1 MADSIRII
9 LFGPPGA
16 GKGTQA
22 DFIREKYGVE
32 HISTGDVLREAI
44 RNGTEVGL
52 SAKSFMDKGELVP
65 DEVVTEIIRQKLSG
79 LGPKGFMLDGFPR
92 TVEQAESLDGILSGL
107 GVGIDAVVF
116 LEVPDAE
123 VVKRIT
129 NRQKLEGRSDDAED
143 VIRNRLR
150 VYKEQTSPLEDFYEG
165 AGVLRKVEGT
175 GQIEEIAGRIDG
187 ILARLG

>member
-1 MADSIRII
+1 MADSIRIV

-52 SAKSFMDKGELVP
+52 SAKSFMDGGELVP

-79 LGPKGFMLDGFPR
+79 LGAKGFMLDGFPR
-92 TVEQAESLDGILSGL
+92 TVEQARSLDAILSDL
-107 GVGIDAVVF
+107 GVGIGAVVF
-116 LEVPDAE
+116 LEVPDDE
-123 VVKRIT
+123 VVRRIT
-129 NRQKLEGRSDDAED
+129 NRQKLEGRADDAED
-143 VIRNRLR
+143 VIANRLR
-150 VYKEQTSPLEDFYEG
+150 VYRERTSPLRDFYEG
-165 AGVLRKVEGT
+165 AGVLRRVEGT
-175 GQIEEIAGRIDG
+175 GEIGEIAGRIDDV
-187 ILARLG
+187 LKRLR

>member
-52 SAKSFMDKGELVP
+52 SAKSFMDRGELVP

-92 TVEQAESLDGILSGL
+92 TVEQARSLDEILSGL

-150 VYKEQTSPLEDFYEG
+150 VYKEQTSPLEDFYG
-165 AGVLRKVEGT
+165 VAGVLRKVEGT
-175 GQIEEIAGRIDG
+175 GEIEEIAGRIDG

>member
-22 DFIREKYGVE
+22 DFIRERYGVE
-32 HISTGDVLREAI
+32 HISTGDVLRESI

-52 SAKSFMDKGELVP
+52 SAKSFMDRGELVP
-65 DEVVTEIIRQKLSG
+65 DEMVTEIIRQKLSG

-92 TVEQAESLDGILSGL
+92 TVEQARSLDEILSGL

-116 LEVPDAE
+116 LEVPDGE
-123 VVKRIT
+123 VVERIT
-129 NRQKLEGRSDDAED
+129 NRRKLEGRADDSED
-143 VIRNRLR
+143 VIMNRLR
-150 VYKEQTSPLEDFYEG
+150 VYKEQTSPLEDFYG
-165 AGVLRKVEGT
+165 AAGVLRRVEGT
-175 GQIEEIAGRIDG
+175 GDIGEIAGRIDG
-187 ILARLG
+187 VLKRLR

>member
-1 MADSIRII
+1 MADSIRIV

-52 SAKSFMDKGELVP
+52 SAKSFMDGGELVP

-79 LGPKGFMLDGFPR
+79 LGAKGFMLDGFPR
-92 TVEQAESLDGILSGL
+92 TVEQARSLDAILSDL
-107 GVGIDAVVF
+107 GVGIGAVVF
-116 LEVPDAE
+116 LEVPDDE
-123 VVKRIT
+123 VARRIT
-129 NRQKLEGRSDDAED
+129 NRQKLEGRADDAED
-143 VIRNRLR
+143 VIANRLR
-150 VYKEQTSPLEDFYEG
+150 VYRERTSPLRDFYEG
-165 AGVLRKVEGT
+165 AGVLRRVEGT
-175 GQIEEIAGRIDG
+175 GEIGEIAGRIDDV
-187 ILARLG
+187 LKRLR

>member
-1 MADSIRII
+1 MANSMRII

-52 SAKSFMDKGELVP
+52 SAKSFMDGGELVP

-79 LGPKGFMLDGFPR
+79 LGTKGFMLDGFPR
-92 TVEQAESLDGILSGL
+92 TVEQAESLDGILSDPGA
-107 GVGIDAVVF
+107 GIDAVVF

-123 VVKRIT
+123 VVRRIR
-129 NRQKLEGRSDDAED
+129 NRQKLEGRADDAEE
-143 VIRNRLR
+143 VITNRLR
-150 VYKEQTSPLEDFYEG
+150 VYKEQTSPLEDFYRE
-165 AGVLRKVEGT
+165 AGVLRKVEGA
-175 GQIEEIAGRIDG
+175 GEIGEIAGRIDD
-187 ILARLG
+187 ILKRFR

>member
-1 MADSIRII
+1 MADSMRII

-52 SAKSFMDKGELVP
+52 SARSFMDRGELVP

-79 LGPKGFMLDGFPR
+79 PGTKGFMLDGFPR
-92 TVEQAESLDGILSGL
+92 TVEQAESLDAILSDL

-123 VVKRIT
+123 VARRIR
-129 NRQKLEGRSDDAED
+129 NRQKQEGRADDSED
-143 VIRNRLR
+143 VIANRLR
-150 VYKEQTSPLEDFYEG
+150 VYREQTSPLEDFYEE
-165 AGVLRKVEGT
+165 AGVLRRVEGT
-175 GQIEEIAGRIDG
+175 GEIGEIAGRIDD
-187 ILARLG
+187 ILKRFR

>member
-1 MADSIRII
+1 MADSIRIV

-52 SAKSFMDKGELVP
+52 SAKSFMDGGELVP

-79 LGPKGFMLDGFPR
+79 LGAKGFMLDGFPR
-92 TVEQAESLDGILSGL
+92 TVEQARSLDAILSDL
-107 GVGIDAVVF
+107 GVGIGAVVF
-116 LEVPDAE
+116 LEVPDDE
-123 VVKRIT
+123 VVRRIT
-129 NRQKLEGRSDDAED
+129 NRQKLEGRADDAED
-143 VIRNRLR
+143 VIANRLR
-150 VYKEQTSPLEDFYEG
+150 VYRERTSPLRDFYEE
-165 AGVLRKVEGT
+165 AGVLRRVEGT
-175 GQIEEIAGRIDG
+175 GEIGEIAERIDDV
-187 ILARLG
+187 LKRLR